1 MSGLQMIECHLDQT
15 ALLRFLRAQ
24 GLDDSRHGPDLGYG
38 IHAWMKAAFGDLSPR
53 TWRLL
58 ADRKR
63 PVRVLGYGQA
73 PAEALIGRL
82 RDFGEPGVQAVCP
95 PEGIAGK
102 AMPRWTAGRELGFE
116 LLCCPV
122 GRKAGQKTEKDLFL
136 LKADHVPGDEPLVRA
151 TIYSDW
157 ARARLETDGAAQVDR
172 LWLDGFRRV
181 RLQRKRQAPPGERAI
196 CNLERPEAV
205 MAGMLRIGDSHAF
218 ERLLARGVGRHRA
231 FGYGML
237 LLRPPAR

>member
-15 ALLRFLRAQ
+15 ALLRFLRTQ
-24 GLDDSRHGPDLGYG
+24 GLDDLRHGPDLGYG
-38 IHAWMKAAFGDLSPR
+38 VHAWLKAAFGDLAPR
-53 TWRLL
+53 PWRLL

-63 PVRVLGYGQA
+63 PARVLGYGEA

-82 RDFGEPGVQAVCP
+82 RDFAEPAVQAVCP
-95 PEGIAGK
+95 VERIAGK
-102 AMPRWTAGRELGFE
+102 AMPQWTAGRELGFE

-136 LKADHVPGDEPLVRA
+136 LKADHTPGERPDRA
-151 TIYSDW
+151 AIYSDW
-157 ARARLETDGAAQVDR
+157 ARERLECDGAAQVER

-181 RLQRKRQAPPGERAI
+181 RQQRKRQAAPGERAVSH
-196 CNLERPEAV
+196 LERPEAV
-205 MAGMLRIGDSHAF
+205 MAGVLRVGDAQAF
-218 ERLLARGVGRHRA
+218 GRLLARGIGRHRA

-237 LLRPPAR
+237 LLKPPRR

>member
-24 GLDDSRHGPDLGYG
+24 GLDDPRHGPDLGYG
-38 IHAWMKAAFGDLSPR
+38 VHAWLKAAFGDLAPR
-53 TWRLL
+53 PWRLL

-63 PVRVLGYGQA
+63 PARMLGYGQA
-73 PAEALIGRL
+73 QAEALIGRL
-82 RDFGEPGVQAVCP
+82 RDFGEPAVQAVCP
-95 PEGIAGK
+95 SEGITGK
-102 AMPRWTAGRELGFE
+102 PMPRWTPGRELGFE

-136 LKADHVPGDEPLVRA
+136 LKADHVPDEQLERA
-151 TIYSDW
+151 AVYGNW
-157 ARARLETDGAAQVDR
+157 ARERLETDGAAQVER

-181 RLQRKRQAPPGERAI
+181 RQQRKRQVSPMERAV
-196 CNLERPEAV
+196 CHLERPEAV
-205 MAGMLRIGDSHAF
+205 MAGVLRVGDPHAF
-218 ERLLARGVGRHRA
+218 EHLLARGVGRHRA

-237 LLRPPAR
+237 LLKPPGR

>member
-1 MSGLQMIECHLDQT
+1 MSELQMIECHLDQT

-24 GLDDSRHGPDLGYG
+24 GLDDPRHGPDLGYG
-38 IHAWMKAAFGDLSPR
+38 VHAWLKAAFGDLAPR
-53 TWRLL
+53 PWRLL
-58 ADRKR
+58 TDRKR
-63 PVRVLGYGQA
+63 PARVLGYADA

-82 RDFGEPGVQAVCP
+82 CDFSDPAVQSVCP

-102 AMPRWTAGRELGFE
+102 AMPQWTAGRELGFE

-136 LKADHVPGDEPLVRA
+136 LKADNAPGDKLDRA
-151 TIYSDW
+151 AIYGDW
-157 ARARLETDGAAQVDR
+157 ARERLETGGAAQIER

-181 RLQRKRQAPPGERAI
+181 RQQRKRQAPPGERTV
-196 CNLERPEAV
+196 CHLERPEAV
-205 MAGMLRIGDSHAF
+205 MAGVLRVGDPQVF

-237 LLRPPAR
+237 LLKPPRR